1 MMTMYTT
8 TTREAFVTLKDHK
21 EDFATNP
28 KVRLINPCKPEVG
41 KVALKILANIVEEVK
56 SKNRQLNQATNT
68 KEVLDWFKAIRNKR
82 IYKFITFD
90 IVSFYPNITKEL
102 LEEAL
107 EWASQYINV
116 TEQQKKVVLQAS
128 KSFLYC
134 KGEPWVKRGNTNFD
148 ISMGPSMVPLL
159 VR

>member
-1 MMTMYTT
+1 MMNMYTT
-8 TTREAFVTLKDHK
+8 TPREAFVTLKDHK

-68 KEVLDWFKAIRNKR
+68 KEVLDWFKAIQNKR

-90 IVSFYPNITKEL
+90 IISFYPNITKEL
-102 LEEAL
+102 LEE
-107 EWASQYINV
+107 
-116 TEQQKKVVLQAS
+116 VLQ
-128 KSFLYC
+128 Y
-134 KGEPWVKRGNTNFD
+134 D
-148 ISMGPSMVPLL
+148 
-159 VR
+159 